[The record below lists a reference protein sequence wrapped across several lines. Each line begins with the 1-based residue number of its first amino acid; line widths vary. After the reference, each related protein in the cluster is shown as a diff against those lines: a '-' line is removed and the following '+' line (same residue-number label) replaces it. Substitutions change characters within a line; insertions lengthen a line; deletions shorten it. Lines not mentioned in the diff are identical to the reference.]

1 MIERLDRARARQ
13 IRKASV
19 PKRAF
24 TLVELL
30 VVIAIIGVLVA
41 LLLPAVQAAREAARR
56 MQCGNNLK
64 QVGLALHNY
73 HDTFL
78 AFPPAAVKEK
88 FDDGSGSAQALVWS
102 GSILP
107 FIEQKNMF
115 DSIVGMGFG
124 INWADDGTNELILR
138 TKMPAY
144 QCPSSPDSNQPWDDG
159 NATAR
164 HRASYGCVT
173 TGTVGYDIANRT
185 TNGEVKHHMDD
196 GKNEHSR
203 WNGPFRMQ
211 NLTTT
216 FADIT
221 DGASNTLF
229 IGERYRNKAT
239 NRNFIYIGTP
249 HGQDEHARW
258 SGSTGIQL
266 NSLDTGTAG
275 FAGFH
280 SAHPGGAQFAL
291 GDGSVKML
299 NENIDRYIYACLG
312 TRNGGEAVQIP

>member
-1 MIERLDRARARQ
+1 MKSLDVV
-13 IRKASV
+13 KASPRNKGRV
-19 PKRAF
+19 FQRAF

-64 QVGLALHNY
+64 QIGLALHNY
-73 HDTFL
+73 HDTNL
-78 AFPPAAVKEK
+78 SFPPSAVKEK
-88 FDDGSGSAQALVWS
+88 VQDGGGSAQALVWS

-107 FIEQKNMF
+107 FIEQKNVF

-124 INWADDGTNELILR
+124 INWGDDGTNELILR

-159 NATAR
+159 NVTQR
-164 HRASYGCVT
+164 HRASYGCVLS
-173 TGTVGYDIANRT
+173 GTVGYDIATRT
-185 TNGEVKHHMDD
+185 TNGENKHYMDD
-196 GKNEHSR
+196 DATHAR
-203 WNGPFRMQ
+203 HNGPFLMQ
-211 NLTTT
+211 NRTTT
-216 FADIT
+216 FADIS
-221 DGASNTLF
+221 DGSSNTLL

-239 NRNFIYIGTP
+239 IRNYIYIGTP
-249 HGQDEHARW
+249 NGQDEHARW
-258 SGSTGIQL
+258 GGSTGIQL
-266 NSLDTGTAG
+266 NSLETGAAG

-280 SAHPGGAQFAL
+280 SAHPGGAMFAL

-312 TRNGGEAVQIP
+312 TRNGGESVQIP